1 MTTARSLFVLATVA
15 ALSTGCAHHAR
26 YDDNSLLYGAV
37 GGVTGAAVGSAV
49 GGSNAALVGGVL
61 GAAAGVAIANH
72 QGRHDQGTGYYD
84 GQDGYY
90 PQSRRHGGHRGHDG
104 YGDRRSYY
112 PY

>member
-1 MTTARSLFVLATVA
+1 MTTTRSLFALATVA

-72 QGRHDQGTGYYD
+72 QGRHERGTGYYD
-84 GQDGYY
+84 GQDSSYS
-90 PQSRRHGGHRGHDG
+90 QSRRYGGHHGSHG
-104 YGDRRSYY
+104 YGDRRPHY